1 MLLCSP
7 SCPSHD
13 LPAVTLPRPAWRLT
27 VRSSVGVSQTLLAK
41 RPVSPPFEATW
52 VKLLDLQVES
62 RTCRSRLSP
71 YLPRSYQGSLKQSGV
86 RYATQAPQLPPD
98 ARERHKPPSK
108 GAVLEPKWLRHS
120 PPSRTLE
127 SLAEATVCGLG
138 LGVELLDESEEAAH
152 TSSQLKEAPKTVGS
166 AKRRFADTCI
176 APSLAPSNM
185 RLQLVQVLLPGLQRR
200 APGQ

>member
-1 MLLCSP
+1 MCLPETLPTHPASVSAYPANFLVSAPSLHRHTSLCSP

-98 ARERHKPPSK
+98 ARERHKPSSK

-120 PPSRTLE
+120 LHP
-127 SLAEATVCGLG
+127 GLW
-138 LGVELLDESEEAAH
+138 SPWPRPQYA
-152 TSSQLKEAPKTVGS
+152 GS
-166 AKRRFADTCI
+166 AWVWNCSMSRKKQPIPPHSSKRRPRQWFSKTSFC
-176 APSLAPSNM
+176 
-185 RLQLVQVLLPGLQRR
+185 
-200 APGQ
+200 